1 MLELDAATVLW
12 QMVNFLVLFA
22 ALYFLLFRPM
32 MRRIR
37 ERAEEKAAVMEK
49 LKDDQ
54 REAESL
60 REELE
65 ARLENAEDEA
75 HSIIERAQSQ
85 AEVERA
91 ELLQEAQAEV
101 ERILSEAQTDA
112 SRLKRQAI
120 DEFHE
125 ELLQGVLDV
134 SGLVIGRV
142 APEDMHDSM
151 VQQLSDSVWEL
162 GRSDMRR
169 VEVLRRSLGERT
181 PTVMARTA
189 KPLSPEQQGQL
200 VRTFSALAD
209 RNVNIDLKVEP
220 TLGLGM
226 QVRLGDLVMDNTI
239 AGRLDELRD
248 SVSEALK
255 EEIAGE

>member
-1 MLELDAATVLW
+1 MLELDIATVLW

-37 ERAEEKAAVMEK
+37 ERANEKARVMEK
-49 LKDDQ
+49 LREDQ
-54 REAESL
+54 SEAEAL

-65 ARLENAEDEA
+65 SRLANAEDEA
-75 HSIIERAQSQ
+75 ESIVEKAKSQ

-101 ERILSEAQTDA
+101 ERILAEAQTDA
-112 SRLKRQAI
+112 SRMKRQAI
-120 DEFHE
+120 EEFHE

-142 APEDMHDSM
+142 APEDMHNSM

-248 SVSEALK
+248 SVGDALK
-255 EEIAGE
+255 EEISGE

>member
-12 QMVNFLVLFA
+12 QMLNFLVLFV
-22 ALYFLLFRPM
+22 ALYFLLFRPV
-32 MRRIR
+32 MRRVR
-37 ERAEEKAAVMEK
+37 ERAEEKAQVLEK
-49 LKDDQ
+49 LKNDQ
-54 REAESL
+54 REAEEL

-75 HSIIERAQSQ
+75 ESIIERAKSQ

-120 DEFHE
+120 EEFHE
-125 ELLQGVLDV
+125 ELLEGVLDV

-189 KPLSPEQQGQL
+189 QPLSPEQQGQL

>member
-1 MLELDAATVLW
+1 MLELDASTVLW
-12 QMVNFLVLFA
+12 QIVNFLVLFA
-22 ALYFLLFRPM
+22 ALYFILFRPM

-37 ERAEEKAAVMEK
+37 EQAEEKARMMEK
-49 LKDDQ
+49 LKEDQ
-54 REAESL
+54 REAENL

-75 HSIIERAQSQ
+75 ESIVERAKNQ

-101 ERILSEAQTDA
+101 ERILAEAQTDA

-120 DEFHE
+120 EEFHD

-142 APEDMHDSM
+142 APEDMHESM

-189 KPLSPEQQGQL
+189 KTLSPEQQGRL

-220 TLGLGM
+220 TLGLGI

-248 SVSEALK
+248 SVSDALK

>member
-1 MLELDAATVLW
+1 MLELDIATVLW

-37 ERAEEKAAVMEK
+37 ERANEKARVMET
-49 LKDDQ
+49 LREDQ
-54 REAESL
+54 SEAEAL

-65 ARLENAEDEA
+65 SRLANAEDEA
-75 HSIIERAQSQ
+75 ESIVEKAKSQ

-101 ERILSEAQTDA
+101 ERILAEAQTDA
-112 SRLKRQAI
+112 SRMKRQAI
-120 DEFHE
+120 EEFHE

-142 APEDMHDSM
+142 APEDMHNSM

-189 KPLSPEQQGQL
+189 KPLSGA
-200 VRTFSALAD
+200 TG
-209 RNVNIDLKVEP
+209 
-220 TLGLGM
+220 T
-226 QVRLGDLVMDNTI
+226 
-239 AGRLDELRD
+239 AGTDVFGACRPQRQHR
-248 SVSEALK
+248 S
-255 EEIAGE
+255 

>member
-1 MLELDAATVLW
+1 
-12 QMVNFLVLFA
+12 
-22 ALYFLLFRPM
+22 
-32 MRRIR
+32 
-37 ERAEEKAAVMEK
+37 MEK
-49 LKDDQ
+49 LREDQ
-54 REAESL
+54 SESEAL

-65 ARLENAEDEA
+65 SRLANAEDEA
-75 HSIIERAQSQ
+75 ESIVEKAKSQ

-101 ERILSEAQTDA
+101 ERILAEAQTDA
-112 SRLKRQAI
+112 SRMKRQAI
-120 DEFHE
+120 EEFHE

-142 APEDMHDSM
+142 APEDMHNSM

-248 SVSEALK
+248 SVGDALK
-255 EEIAGE
+255 EEISGE

>member
-1 MLELDAATVLW
+1 MLELDVATVLW
-12 QMVNFLVLFA
+12 QMVNFIVLFA

-37 ERAEEKAAVMEK
+37 ERADEKARVMEK
-49 LKDDQ
+49 LREDQ
-54 REAESL
+54 SEAEAL

-65 ARLENAEDEA
+65 SRLANAEDEA
-75 HSIIERAQSQ
+75 ESIVEKAKSQ

-101 ERILSEAQTDA
+101 ERILAEAQTDA
-112 SRLKRQAI
+112 SRMKRQAI
-120 DEFHE
+120 EEFHE

-142 APEDMHDSM
+142 APEDMHNSM

-248 SVSEALK
+248 SVGDALK

>member
-1 MLELDAATVLW
+1 MLELDLSTVLW
-12 QMVNFLVLFA
+12 QIVNFLVLFA
-22 ALYFLLFRPM
+22 ALYFILFRPV

-37 ERAEEKAAVMEK
+37 ERAEEKARMMEE
-49 LKDDQ
+49 LKEDQ
-54 REAESL
+54 REAENL

-65 ARLENAEDEA
+65 SRLENAEDEA
-75 HSIIERAQSQ
+75 ESIIERAKSQ

-101 ERILSEAQTDA
+101 ERILTEAQTDA

-120 DEFHE
+120 EEFHD

-142 APEDMHDSM
+142 APEDMHESM
-151 VQQLSDSVWEL
+151 VEQLSDSVWEL

-169 VEVLRRSLGERT
+169 VEILRRSLGERT
-181 PTVMARTA
+181 PTVLARTA
-189 KPLSPEQQGQL
+189 KPLPAELQGRL

-220 TLGLGM
+220 TLGLGL

-248 SVSEALK
+248 SVSDALK

>member
-1 MLELDAATVLW
+1 MLELDVATVLW
-12 QMVNFLVLFA
+12 EMFNFLVLFA

-37 ERAEEKAAVMEK
+37 ERANEKARVMEK
-49 LKDDQ
+49 LREDQ
-54 REAESL
+54 SEAEAL
-60 REELE
+60 REDLE
-65 ARLENAEDEA
+65 SRLANAEDEA
-75 HSIIERAQSQ
+75 ESIVEKAKSQ

-101 ERILSEAQTDA
+101 ERILAEAQTDA
-112 SRLKRQAI
+112 SRMKRQAI
-120 DEFHE
+120 EEFHE

-142 APEDMHDSM
+142 APEDMHNSM

-248 SVSEALK
+248 SVGDALK
-255 EEIAGE
+255 EEIAG

>member
-12 QMVNFLVLFA
+12 QMVNFLVLFS
-22 ALYFLLFRPM
+22 ALYFLLFRPI

-37 ERAEEKAAVMEK
+37 ERAQEKARVMSR
-49 LKDDQ
+49 LKEDQ
-54 REAESL
+54 NEAKGL

-65 ARLENAEDEA
+65 SRLENAEDEA
-75 HSIIERAQSQ
+75 ASIIERTKSQ

-101 ERILSEAQTDA
+101 ERILAEAQTDA
-112 SRLKRQAI
+112 ARLKRQAI

-134 SGLVIGRV
+134 SGLIIGRV
-142 APEDMHDSM
+142 APEDMHDAM

-162 GRSDMRR
+162 GRNDMRR

-189 KPLSPEQQGQL
+189 RPLSPEQQGQL

-248 SVSEALK
+248 SVSDALK
-255 EEIAGE
+255 EGITSE

>member
-1 MLELDAATVLW
+1 MLELDIATVLW

-37 ERAEEKAAVMEK
+37 ERANEKARVMEK
-49 LKDDQ
+49 LREDQ
-54 REAESL
+54 SEAEAL

-65 ARLENAEDEA
+65 SRLANAEDEA
-75 HSIIERAQSQ
+75 ESIVEKAKSQ

-101 ERILSEAQTDA
+101 ERILAEAQTDA
-112 SRLKRQAI
+112 SRMKRQAI
-120 DEFHE
+120 EEFHE

-142 APEDMHDSM
+142 APEDMHNSM

-248 SVSEALK
+248 SVGDALK